1 MTDLEILRPS
11 CAPVPIGPYSPMIR
25 VGNMIWGSALA
36 GVEPLTGVLVGETA
50 YEQTAQAIRLF
61 SGMLEEVGSG
71 LCQVVSV
78 TVFLKDV
85 VDFAEMNRA
94 YVEAFGEHQPTRSVV
109 SVVDLPKAGA
119 RLTMN
124 FVAVT
129 KVG

>member
-1 MTDLEILRPS
+1 MPDLEILRPS
-11 CAPVPIGPYSPMIR
+11 CAPAPIGPYSPMIR

-36 GVEPLTGVLVGETA
+36 GVEPLTGGLVGETA
-50 YEQTAQAIRLF
+50 YEQTIQALKLI

-94 YVEAFGEHQPTRSVV
+94 YVKAFGTHEPTRSVI
-109 SVVDLPKAGA
+109 SVVDLPKPGA
-119 RLTMN
+119 LLTLN
-124 FVAVT
+124 FIAT
-129 KVG
+129 MRT